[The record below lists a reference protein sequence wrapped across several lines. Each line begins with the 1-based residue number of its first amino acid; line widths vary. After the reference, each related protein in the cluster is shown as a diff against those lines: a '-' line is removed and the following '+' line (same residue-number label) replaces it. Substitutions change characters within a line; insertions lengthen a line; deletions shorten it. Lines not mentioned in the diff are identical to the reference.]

1 MRPEKL
7 LLRNIGPFAGLH
19 TIDFNALG
27 SLFLIHGKTGA
38 GKTTIFDAICY
49 VLYGQIPGAR
59 KGLNRHLRS
68 QYAGEGEESSVC
80 LEFLLGSGRWQVIRV
95 LPREYTKRTGSTGE
109 KEEEVTLSEYKHG
122 AWHDC
127 GIGKKSEVDRYIQDL
142 IGLSVEEFSRII
154 MLPQGQFADFLRQ
167 NSNERKEVL
176 AKLFPIDQYNRVI
189 DYAREKTRTA
199 TAELAALEKRLEDL
213 DDQWNTINTEGGYEE
228 LVATAS
234 ACRHERDELQN
245 QLSELSVQ
253 REKARAARLSA
264 IELERCQSQLA
275 ALQKE
280 EPAKRMDAERLERCE
295 RAEPLHQRL
304 REVHAKTEE
313 ASRLKKELTD
323 GRMDEE
329 RLQKELD
336 DLTLRQ
342 NEIDERVALKA
353 RLIRRRDRLQI
364 AVRIA
369 ADMAHDAAIL
379 TEHKAAKK
387 TAHAAVASRKKNL
400 DLINERLSCLPADPD
415 ELKRAGEQNEHCQR
429 ELDAARTLKTACE
442 SITLR
447 QRALEAHR
455 KDLLQLELKAKNL
468 SDDFSLARAE
478 ITEMEAERETLLRTE
493 TAAGLAA
500 VLQPGTACP
509 VCGSTEHPNPAR
521 SISSD
526 WSIDERLAAKKRSL
540 ELISEKQRELG
551 QSIERRRA
559 DIASAGQAIQE
570 LCAPLGLEALP
581 DCASV
586 EEQLKNAI
594 GKKEEASIN
603 LQRLQKAFTEARKLE
618 DGRRNEE
625 TALRE
630 EEAALAR
637 ATQQLALTEA
647 SLADKQK
654 RYKDELAQDRE
665 TDEEPETTDIE
676 DALEQCASR
685 LQETEAVIHR
695 WQQDM
700 ADRKEK
706 LSALRS
712 RLERVADL
720 LRETTTSCEEREQEL
735 LNACIKAGFTGTDDL
750 AGALMESAE
759 RDSLKE
765 SLRIYERETASVA
778 ALCNKLH
785 AEQASW
791 QGPDESALSAR
802 IKDMQEQMTA
812 TNARLEEL
820 SAAIQSWTRLRDDRA
835 AAEEERKNRA
845 AEATVLNAVAND
857 LTGKNPLSRSFDAW
871 ILGACLE
878 EITAYANQRLEQ
890 MSDGRFRLK
899 MNEDWR
905 KGNAKTGLELEIVDA
920 WTGQCRPSGTLSG
933 GETFMTS
940 ISLALGLA
948 DSIQAR
954 SGGVQLDA
962 VFIDEGFGSLDET
975 SLEKAV
981 CLLDEIRGQRLVGII
996 SHVAELRSRI
1006 PDRIEIIK
1014 TGSGS
1019 RIKQGGAS

>member
-7 LLRNIGPFAGLH
+7 LMRNIGPFAGLH
-19 TIDFNALG
+19 TIDFNTLG

-68 QYAGEGEESSVC
+68 QYAPEGEESSVC
-80 LEFLLGSGRWQVIRV
+80 LEFRLGSGRWQVIRV

-109 KEEEVTLSEYKHG
+109 KEEEVTLSEYKQG

-127 GIGKKSEVDRYIQDL
+127 GIGKKSGVDRYIQDL
-142 IGLSVEEFSRII
+142 IGLSAEEFSRII

-167 NSNERKEVL
+167 NSSERKEVL

-199 TAELAALEKRLEDL
+199 TAELSALEKRLEDL
-213 DDQWNTINTEGGYEE
+213 DSQWKLINTEGESE
-228 LVATAS
+228 NLEISAA
-234 ACRHERDELQN
+234 ACREQRDSLQH

-253 REKARAARLSA
+253 REKARSARLSA
-264 IELERCQSQLA
+264 IELERCTEQLA
-275 ALQKE
+275 VLHKQ
-280 EPAKRMDAERLERCE
+280 EPVKRMDAERLVRCE
-295 RAEPLHQRL
+295 KAEPLHQRL
-304 REVHAKTEE
+304 REVRTKTEE
-313 ASRLKKELTD
+313 AARWNKELNE
-323 GRMDEE
+323 GRSEE
-329 RLQKELD
+329 KRLQQELD
-336 DLTLRQ
+336 ELALRQ
-342 NEIDERVALKA
+342 NEIDQHVALKE
-353 RLIRRRDRLQI
+353 RLIRRRDRLEI

-369 ADMAHDAAIL
+369 ADIAAGTENL
-379 TEHKAAKK
+379 KEHKTVKK
-387 TAHAAVASRKKNL
+387 TAQAAVASRKKSL
-400 DLINERLSCLPADPD
+400 DLINERLASLPADPD
-415 ELKRAGEQNEHCQR
+415 ELKYASEQNERCQR
-429 ELDAARTLKTACE
+429 ELDTARKLKDACE
-442 SITLR
+442 KITQR
-447 QRALEAHR
+447 RRALDAHR
-455 KDLLQLELKAKNL
+455 TDLQQLELKTENL
-468 SDDFSLARAE
+468 SGDYALARAE
-478 ITEMEAERETLLRTE
+478 IADMEKQREALLRDE

-500 VLQPGTACP
+500 GLQPGQPCP
-509 VCGSTEHPNPAR
+509 VCGSTEHPRPAPG
-521 SISSD
+521 STVSG
-526 WSIDERLAAKKRSL
+526 WSLEERLASRKRSL
-540 ELISEKQRELG
+540 ELIIEKQRENAR
-551 QSIERRRA
+551 SIERRCA
-559 DIASAGQAIQE
+559 EISAAEQAIQDQLASLE
-570 LCAPLGLEALP
+570 LEAFP
-581 DCASV
+581 DCAAA
-586 EEQLKNAI
+586 EDQLKTAI
-594 GKKEEASIN
+594 ANKEEAGKNAQI
-603 LQRLQKAFTEARKLE
+603 LQKALQEARQLE
-618 DGRRNEE
+618 IGRRNEE
-625 TALRE
+625 SALRE
-630 EEAALAR
+630 EEASLAR

-647 SLADKQK
+647 SLSEKQK
-654 RYKDELAQDRE
+654 RYQEEVTQDMDAGDEQVTA
-665 TDEEPETTDIE
+665 DIE
-676 DALEQCASR
+676 DALEHCTSR

-695 WQQDM
+695 WQQDK

-706 LSALRS
+706 LSALAS
-712 RLERVADL
+712 RLERVGDML
-720 LRETTTSCEEREQEL
+720 QETITTRDECEQEL
-735 LNACIKAGFTGTDDL
+735 MQACTRAGFSGTDDL
-750 AGALMESAE
+750 AGALMNGTE
-759 RDSLKE
+759 REALKE
-765 SLRIYERETASVA
+765 SLHRYELEKASA
-778 ALCNKLH
+778 SALCKKLQD
-785 AEQASW
+785 EQELW
-791 QGPDESALSAR
+791 QGPEESVLSAS
-802 IKDMQEQMTA
+802 IQKMQEELA
-812 TNARLEEL
+812 AANARLEEL
-820 SAAIQSWTRLRDDRA
+820 SAAIQSWTRLRNERT
-835 AAEEERKNRA
+835 AAEAERSTRA
-845 AEATVLNAVAND
+845 AEATVLNEVAND
-857 LTGKNPLSRSFDAW
+857 LNGKNPLNRSFDAW

-1019 RIKQGGAS
+1019 RIK